1 MMLLAASVMVTTLA
15 GLAFGLPALD
25 RALPAERPVP
35 ADRPYPIGAG
45 VSVVPPPG
53 AAVDLTR
60 TRPGPRR
67 GSAVL
72 LFGPVRYAIVVQP
85 FQGVLGD
92 AIDRLRRRITGNAGY
107 QVTGAE
113 VPITTDTGL
122 AGRQGSYTAPGRGG
136 RYAVYLVDG
145 LAIDVTIT
153 GDSVELG
160 RVLGDIETS
169 MRSIRYAVPR

>member
-1 MMLLAASVMVTTLA
+1 MTLLATSVMIITLA

-45 VSVVPPPG
+45 VTVVPPPG

-67 GSAVL
+67 GATVL
-72 LFGPVRYAIVVQP
+72 LLGPVRYAITVQP
-85 FQGVLGD
+85 FRGSPDD

-113 VPITTDTGL
+113 VPITTDSGL
-122 AGRQGSYTAPGRGG
+122 TGRQGSYTAPGRGG

-145 LAIDVTIT
+145 LAVEVTIT
-153 GDSVELG
+153 GDGVDLG
-160 RVLGDIETS
+160 PALARIEAS
-169 MRSIRYAVPR
+169 MRSIRYGASR